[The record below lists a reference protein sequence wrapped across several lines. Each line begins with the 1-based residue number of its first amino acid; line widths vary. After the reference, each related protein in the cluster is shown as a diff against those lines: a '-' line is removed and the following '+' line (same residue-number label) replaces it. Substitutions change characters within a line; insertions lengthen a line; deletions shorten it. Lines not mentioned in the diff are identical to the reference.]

1 MRHRERPVETILE
14 PVMVSSAMKRL
25 DRVLRSVADKDVVV
39 CLIGESG
46 SGKDVIARR
55 IHELSP
61 RRGKPFAPI
70 NCAAIPESLFE
81 SELFGHER
89 GAFTGATQLARGKIE
104 AASGGSL
111 FLDEIGELPMP
122 MQAKLL
128 RFLENRR
135 FTRVGGTDKIEA
147 DVRPI
152 CATHHPL
159 DEEVRRGA
167 FRADLF
173 YRIQVITLRIPPLR
187 ERKSDLLPL
196 IRELM
201 TELSH
206 KHAVPAPELGRQ
218 ALAALRNYSWP
229 GNVRE
234 LRNVVEQLCL
244 LRPGKTV
251 RISDLPASIVAGGSS
266 PSISPVSPP
275 PPTVTVRLDRPLHES
290 VDEIIAAAVALDGGN
305 RSAAARRLGIGLRTV
320 QRRLGESTPSTR

>member
-1 MRHRERPVETILE
+1 MSRRARPVNVVLE
-14 PVMVSSAMKRL
+14 PILISSAMKRL

-39 CLIGESG
+39 CLVGESG

-61 RRGKPFAPI
+61 RRAQPFAPI
-70 NCAAIPESLFE
+70 NCAAIPDALFE

-89 GAFTGATQLARGKIE
+89 GAFTGANQLARGKIE

-111 FLDEIGELPMP
+111 FLDEIGELPLP

-135 FTRVGGTDKIEA
+135 FTRVGGTIKIEA

-159 DEEVRRGA
+159 DEEVRRGT

-187 ERKSDLLPL
+187 ERKADLGPL
-196 IRELM
+196 IDELIAEM
-201 TELSH
+201 SS
-206 KHAVPAPELGRQ
+206 KHAVAAPRLGRQ
-218 ALAALRNYSWP
+218 AIAALRGYSWP
-229 GNVRE
+229 GNIRE

-244 LRPGKTV
+244 LRSGKNI
-251 RISDLPASIVAGGSS
+251 RASDLPPMVQGASGDH
-266 PSISPVSPP
+266 PPNHDSPP
-275 PPTVTVRLDRPLHES
+275 GSLVVQLDRPLEETI
-290 VDEIIAAAVALDGGN
+290 DDIIEAAVAFDGGN
-305 RSAAARRLGIGLRTV
+305 RSAAARRLGIGLRTI
-320 QRRLGESTPSTR
+320 QRRLSARSA

>member
-1 MRHRERPVETILE
+1 MSRRQRQINVVLE
-14 PVMVSSAMKRL
+14 PVLVSSAMKRL

-39 CLIGESG
+39 CLVGESG

-61 RRGKPFAPI
+61 RRAQPFAPI
-70 NCAAIPESLFE
+70 NCAAIPEALFE

-89 GAFTGATQLARGKIE
+89 GAFTGANQLARGKIE
-104 AASGGSL
+104 AASGGTL
-111 FLDEIGELPMP
+111 FLDEIGELPLS

-135 FTRVGGTDKIEA
+135 FSRVGGTAKIEA

-159 DEEVRRGA
+159 DEEVKRGT

-187 ERKSDLLPL
+187 ERGADLAPL
-196 IRELM
+196 IEALVVEL
-201 TELSH
+201 TA
-206 KHAVPAPELGRQ
+206 KHRVPAPRFGR
-218 ALAALRNYSWP
+218 AVIAALRSYSWP
-229 GNVRE
+229 GNIRE

-244 LRPGKTV
+244 LRGGQAV
-251 RISDLPASIVAGGSS
+251 RPSDLPPALQAMSSTVDGTAERPAPRRSIEVQ
-266 PSISPVSPP
+266 
-275 PPTVTVRLDRPLHES
+275 LDRPLDDTIS
-290 VDEIIAAAVALDGGN
+290 EIIEAAVAFQGGN
-305 RSAAARRLGIGLRTV
+305 RAAAARRLEIGLRTV
-320 QRRLGESTPSTR
+320 QRSLSGR